1 MFCFVFFFFLVKKKF
16 LHQDVSV
23 HRAVVSPMKEM
34 SAERVP
40 ERKFST
46 ASSSQTGE
54 EDKISFSR
62 SGGGE
67 TIWALSRRKLDSM
80 RTLGTSASSALSAPD
95 RSGGPSAVSGSGW
108 DDKAASMDL
117 SLLRLAPRSSATRRS
132 TFSVPKRVATVQQVV
147 LSKEEVRE
155 LKKTLSDP
163 MIKSHMVAADDDKAL
178 NEWLE
183 DGNATANR
191 VASGRR
197 RSVLEIPTPTSLKT
211 ARTVLR
217 QLAHEL
223 DDRIPE
229 PQRLTELF
237 AKRETRIKKEFEAAR
252 FNPLHHLETS
262 ANAGGPPISGK
273 TRAKTTRIEAQQLLS
288 NMAALAPAA
297 PMNMAASVASS
308 SAGSRKLLVVRK
320 DCVLNYD
327 IEQERY
333 VLKQATCDRM
343 IVSLVDRFWEVE
355 KDATLKKDKK
365 AKKARF
371 AEVVATARH
380 FCVGSLKVETAS

>member
-1 MFCFVFFFFLVKKKF
+1 M
-16 LHQDVSV
+16 
-23 HRAVVSPMKEM
+23 
-34 SAERVP
+34 
-40 ERKFST
+40 
-46 ASSSQTGE
+46 
-54 EDKISFSR
+54 
-62 SGGGE
+62 
-67 TIWALSRRKLDSM
+67 
-80 RTLGTSASSALSAPD
+80 
-95 RSGGPSAVSGSGW
+95 
-108 DDKAASMDL
+108 
-117 SLLRLAPRSSATRRS
+117 
-132 TFSVPKRVATVQQVV
+132 
-147 LSKEEVRE
+147 
-155 LKKTLSDP
+155 
-163 MIKSHMVAADDDKAL
+163 
-178 NEWLE
+178 
-183 DGNATANR
+183 
-191 VASGRR
+191 
-197 RSVLEIPTPTSLKT
+197 
-211 ARTVLR
+211 LR

-380 FCVGSLKVETAS
+380 FCFCSLKVETASFFFFFFFFFLVSWLFGS